1 MTFNAH
7 SPLAAAAI
15 FCASVALALAGQPVR
30 AEQPA
35 AQTAPPAVE
44 QAKAMIQALGS
55 DSYST
60 RMQAR
65 STLLQLGRPAI
76 EPLEY
81 AAQSEDP
88 EVSLRAAEILIALR
102 GRGFMGVGLVDV
114 DTGDEDGGA
123 GRAGRGGTRGGV
135 LASNVVTPE
144 FYKSYGLTLTKPFPA
159 ETAGVQAGDRI
170 LAVNNRPVRGVKDLM
185 REVIIIGPARLAV
198 LLIERGGKLMRLP
211 LVLTRNPI
219 LQKSNGLEYMPP
231 QLDPTPPVDL
241 EKEAEQQPPPGKQ
254 T

>member
-7 SPLAAAAI
+7 SSFAATAL
-15 FCASVALALAGQPVR
+15 FCAGMAWALAGQPVH

-35 AQTAPPAVE
+35 APAAPPAVA
-44 QAKAMIQALGS
+44 QAQAMIQALGS

-60 RMQAR
+60 RLQAR

-88 EVSLRAAEILIALR
+88 EVSLRATEILIALR
-102 GRGFMGVGLVDV
+102 GRGFMGVLLQDAE
-114 DTGDEDGGA
+114 TGDEAGA
-123 GRAGRGGTRGGV
+123 ARRVGRDGGV
-135 LASNVVTPE
+135 LASQVVPAE
-144 FYKSYGLTLTKPFPA
+144 QYKMYGILKPFPA
-159 ETAGVQAGDRI
+159 ETAGVQPGDRI
-170 LAVNNRPVRGVKDLM
+170 LAVNDRPVHGVKDLM

-198 LLIERGGKLMRLP
+198 LLIERGGKLLRLP
-211 LVLTRNPI
+211 LLLTRNPI
-219 LQKSNGLEYMPP
+219 LQKNNGLEFIQP
-231 QLDPTPPVDL
+231 QIEPTPPVDL
-241 EKEAEQQPPPGKQ
+241 EKEAEQQQAPGKQ

>member
-1 MTFNAH
+1 MAFKARSSFPFTA
-7 SPLAAAAI
+7 LLCAA
-15 FCASVALALAGQPVR
+15 VALALARQPAR

-35 AQTAPPAVE
+35 AETAPPAVE

-65 STLLQLGRPAI
+65 GALLQLGRAAI

-88 EVSLRAAEILIALR
+88 EVRSRAAEILIALR
-102 GRGFMGVGLVDV
+102 GRGFMGLALLEDE
-114 DTGDEDGGA
+114 TGENGGA
-123 GRAGRGGTRGGV
+123 AERPGHGIVRKGV
-135 LASNVVTPE
+135 LANQLVPAVQ
-144 FYKSYGLTLTKPFPA
+144 YKTYGVNKPFPA
-159 ETAGVQAGDRI
+159 EAAGVQAGDKI
-170 LAVNNRPVRGVKDLM
+170 LAVNDRPVHGIKDLM
-185 REVIIIGPARLAV
+185 REVIIIGPARPAV

-211 LVLTRNPI
+211 LTLTRNPI
-219 LQKSNGLEYMPP
+219 LQKSNGLEFMMQP
-231 QLDPTPPVDL
+231 DPTPPVDL
-241 EKEAEQQPPPGKQ
+241 EKEAEQQQAPSKQ